1 METSDCVVTA
11 SDDPDRLDRLAATLA
26 ERSDV
31 RFEVASTEVD
41 RFAAYALRHA
51 AAVEHGWRPDTGEQ
65 LEHDRFDDRALQV
78 IGRRAGVVICC
89 GRLVLPPGPLPT
101 EEACGITVRP
111 EGQVVDVGRMV
122 VAPQA
127 RAPGSTIF
135 LALLAA
141 LYLRTRRLGFT
152 TGCGMMTPTARVL
165 LRHLGITLELLGADR
180 PYWGVDRAPV
190 RFDVGLHG
198 NTVLATWIDRQTTDR

>member
-1 METSDCVVTA
+1 MTS
-11 SDDPDRLDRLAATLA
+11 SDAPDRLDRLAATLA
-26 ERSDV
+26 ARSGV
-31 RFEVASTEVD
+31 RFEVASTQAD

-51 AAVEHGWRPDTGEQ
+51 AVVERGWRPDTGEPV
-65 LEHDRFDDRALQV
+65 ERDRFDDRALQV
-78 IGRRAGVVICC
+78 VGRRDGVLICC

-101 EEACGITVRP
+101 EDACGIRVP
-111 EGQVVDVGRMV
+111 PQGHVVDVGRMV

-127 RAPGSTIF
+127 RAPDPAVF

-141 LYLRTRRLGFT
+141 LYLQARRLGFT
-152 TGCGMMTPTARVL
+152 IGCGMMTPTARVL
-165 LRHLGITLELLGADR
+165 LRHLGITLDVLGADR

-198 NTVLATWIDRQTTDR
+198 NTVLARWIDQQVADQ

>member
-1 METSDCVVTA
+1 MTSGDT
-11 SDDPDRLDRLAATLA
+11 PDLLDRLAAALA
-26 ERSDV
+26 ARSGV
-31 RFEVASTEVD
+31 RFEIASTEAD
-41 RFAAYALRHA
+41 RFAAYALRG
-51 AAVEHGWRPDTGEQ
+51 AVIAEHGWRPDSGEQ
-65 LEHDRFDDRALQV
+65 VEHDRFDDRALQV
-78 IGRRAGVVICC
+78 IGRRAGELVCC
-89 GRLVLPPGPLPT
+89 GRLVLPPGVLPT

-111 EGQVVDVGRMV
+111 EGHVVDVGRMV

-127 RAPGSTIF
+127 RAPDSAIF

-141 LYLRTRRLGFT
+141 LYLRTRQLGFT

-165 LRHLGITLELLGADR
+165 LRHLGIALEVLGADR